1 MGSRRS
7 NACPTTLTFIYHSR
21 DQRHRDPLTRH
32 CSGNNIYRPPS
43 AIAWVVHTL
52 LSRVSEDD
60 CYINSLCLRLPCLPG
75 ETTGGWCWSTRQHIP
90 EHSHEE
96 LLHAPNHDLASNGS
110 FNPSQLVRKD

>member
-1 MGSRRS
+1 MGQ
-7 NACPTTLTFIYHSR
+7 LFLFFITNFSY
-21 DQRHRDPLTRH
+21 DPLTRH

-90 EHSHEE
+90 EHS
-96 LLHAPNHDLASNGS
+96 N
-110 FNPSQLVRKD
+110 QLV